1 MAMLL
6 EREEEEEMKRRG
18 EDSSTE
24 KWPWTVR
31 ETWAAER
38 CLCGAPLSWRG
49 YDSIRY
55 DRETCV
61 GGAFIFRCSVWGCAR
76 FTDRFRVA
84 TAG

>member
-6 EREEEEEMKRRG
+6 EREEEMKRRG

-38 CLCGAPLSWRG
+38 CLCDAPLSWRG

-55 DRETCV
+55 DTETPAWV
-61 GGAFIFRCSVWGCAR
+61 GPLASGVPFGAVHVSL
-76 FTDRFRVA
+76 
-84 TAG
+84 